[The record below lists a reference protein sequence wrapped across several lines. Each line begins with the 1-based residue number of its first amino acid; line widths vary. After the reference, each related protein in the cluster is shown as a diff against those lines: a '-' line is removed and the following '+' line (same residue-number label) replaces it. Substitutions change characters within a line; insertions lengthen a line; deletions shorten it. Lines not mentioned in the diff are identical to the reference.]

1 MFEVD
6 LSENFKKEDSSTNQ
20 NLAIWQKCLWCRRP
34 KIDPNDKWEVID
46 LNNLDLK
53 PKTNEP
59 SEKIFVDDGSK
70 ENQSMNPDKPD

>member
-6 LSENFKKEDSSTNQ
+6 LSDNYKREDSNA
-20 NLAIWQKCLWCRRP
+20 NHNFWRKCLWCKWP
-34 KIDPNDKWEVID
+34 TIDPNDKWEVIE
-46 LNNLDLK
+46 LNELELK

-59 SEKIFVDDGSK
+59 SEKIVVDGGPQ

>member
-6 LSENFKKEDSSTNQ
+6 LSDNFTKEDSNA
-20 NLAIWQKCLWCRRP
+20 NHNFWQKCLWCKWP

-46 LNNLDLK
+46 LNNLELK
-53 PKTNEP
+53 PKTIEP
-59 SEKIFVDDGSK
+59 SEKIFVDGGPK

>member
-6 LSENFKKEDSSTNQ
+6 LSENFTKEDSNA
-20 NLAIWQKCLWCRRP
+20 NHNFWQKCLWCRRP

-46 LNNLDLK
+46 LNNLDWK
-53 PKTNEP
+53 PKTIEP
-59 SEKIFVDDGSK
+59 SEKMLVDGGPQ

>member
-6 LSENFKKEDSSTNQ
+6 LSDNFTKEDSSVNH
-20 NLAIWQKCLWCRRP
+20 NFWRKCLLCRRP
-34 KIDPNDKWEVID
+34 KIDHNDKWEVID

-59 SEKIFVDDGSK
+59 SEKILVDGGPQ
-70 ENQSMNPDKPD
+70 ENQSMNQDKPD